1 MAQHSHHG
9 DAHGHHGH
17 EGHAHQHKKKGPV
30 HKDWRVWFAVVLML
44 VAMAVYVL
52 SDDESITPGGPEQ
65 AMPEA
70 VAE

>member
-9 DAHGHHGH
+9 DGHGHHGH
-17 EGHAHQHKKKGPV
+17 EGHGHQGKRPV
-30 HKDWRVWFAVVLML
+30 HKDWRLWFAVVLML

-65 AMPEA
+65 AMPA
-70 VAE
+70 ASAE